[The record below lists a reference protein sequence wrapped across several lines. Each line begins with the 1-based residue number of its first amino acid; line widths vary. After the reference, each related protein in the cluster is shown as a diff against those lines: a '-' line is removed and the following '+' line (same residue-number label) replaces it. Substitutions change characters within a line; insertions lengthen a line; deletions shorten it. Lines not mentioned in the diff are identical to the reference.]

1 MNKDV
6 VEKKTS
12 VIFKL
17 EDNQTGK
24 LKKIGRQTNKNE
36 LQRKR
41 TRPSDEE
48 SSIILLILYRLQA
61 QSY

>member
-1 MNKDV
+1 M

-12 VIFKL
+12 VILKL

-24 LKKIGRQTNKNE
+24 LKKIGRQTNKDE
-36 LQRKR
+36 LQMKR

-48 SSIILLILYRLQA
+48 SSIISLILYRLQA
-61 QSY
+61 QNY